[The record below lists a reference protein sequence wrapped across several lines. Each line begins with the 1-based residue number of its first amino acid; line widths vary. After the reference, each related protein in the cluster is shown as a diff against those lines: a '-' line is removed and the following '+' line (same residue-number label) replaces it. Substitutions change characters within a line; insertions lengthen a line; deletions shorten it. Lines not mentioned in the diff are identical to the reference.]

1 MRVLYVTGEY
11 PPMQGGVGDYTQELS
26 RALCARDLQVYVVT
40 SQRAARPT
48 MPHSHDGVRVMPT
61 ILRWDWSIW
70 RTVSNL
76 AQDLHADWIHVQY
89 QTAAF
94 GMHPA
99 INLAPRRWRQRHQ
112 VAWTYHDLL
121 VPYLFPKAGMRLRNW
136 ITRRPAHTSNLVV
149 VTNEGDQRTLNQSGV
164 TTHNIP
170 IGSNITG
177 LTLSPSERQ
186 ARRQRLGYCDDDLI
200 LGYFGFLNRSKG
212 GLTLIRAL
220 ARIAEWRPNT
230 YLLMIGDTLG
240 ASDPSNDAYLQ
251 QVNKLINELGIA
263 ARVKWTG
270 QQAEADVAATLN
282 ACDVLLMPYLDGASL
297 RRGTLMAGLANGCA
311 IVTTEPQAPLTEL
324 VDGRDLLYVPPDND
338 AALAEAV
345 QRIATDPGLATRLRT
360 QARVR
365 SQLFTWESIAEH
377 HCRLYAGHASEV
389 DLPSLQ

>member
-26 RALCARDLQVYVVT
+26 RALCALDVQVYVVT

-48 MPHSHDGVRVMPT
+48 APQSHDGVRVMPA
-61 ILRWDWSIW
+61 IRRWDWSIW
-70 RTVSNL
+70 RTISNL
-76 AQDLHADWIHVQY
+76 AQELRTDWIHVQY

-99 INLAPRRWRQRHQ
+99 INLAPRRWQRNHQ

-121 VPYLFPKAGMRLRNW
+121 VPYLFPKAGLRLRTW

-149 VTNEGDQRTLNQSGV
+149 VTNEGDRRTLSQSGV

-177 LTLSPSERQ
+177 LMLSPSERR
-186 ARRQRLGYCDDDLI
+186 ARRQQLGCCDEDLI

-212 GLTLIRAL
+212 GLTLMRTL
-220 ARIAEWRPNT
+220 ARVAEWHPNT

-251 QVNKLINELGIA
+251 QVNRLINELGIA
-263 ARVKWTG
+263 SASSGRVNRLKRM
-270 QQAEADVAATLN
+270 
-282 ACDVLLMPYLDGASL
+282 LLP
-297 RRGTLMAGLANGCA
+297 
-311 IVTTEPQAPLTEL
+311 I
-324 VDGRDLLYVPPDND
+324 
-338 AALAEAV
+338 
-345 QRIATDPGLATRLRT
+345 
-360 QARVR
+360 
-365 SQLFTWESIAEH
+365 
-377 HCRLYAGHASEV
+377 
-389 DLPSLQ
+389 